1 MLAALS
7 RHAFRYITYLLQ
19 MEGRKITS
27 FVAGAEQRKLLV
39 AVNRVSRTTH
49 VSTFHLLKTLC
60 GPGLLE

>member
-39 AVNRVSRTTH
+39 AAIA
-49 VSTFHLLKTLC
+49 
-60 GPGLLE
+60 